1 MGSTVIA
8 WDLTPRRW
16 CRRTHDPV
24 VPVPLRAFALQTQ
37 RWSSPAFASKRR
49 VWDTPSSLKH
59 VHCAVMAACSLATSR
74 IFSSSECCDM
84 FIQTFL
90 VNQHVQFGNT
100 NTVPLRLAACTI
112 LYCCLASNSLCIQT
126 PRRRPGHTAY
136 HPKNCTSHSSSKQG
150 EELCSVITS
159 SIIQNPCPHMHTHTL
174 ATYPIS
180 F

>member
-1 MGSTVIA
+1 MVPANSRSRSSCTLEGVRPANAKVKLSGVRFKETRLRYSIILKARALRSHGSMQPCNQPHLLIIRV
-8 WDLTPRRW
+8 
-16 CRRTHDPV
+16 
-24 VPVPLRAFALQTQ
+24 LR
-37 RWSSPAFASKRR
+37 
-49 VWDTPSSLKH
+49 H
-59 VHCAVMAACSLATSR
+59 VHPN
-74 IFSSSECCDM
+74 FS
-84 FIQTFL
+84 

>member
-1 MGSTVIA
+1 MVPANSRSRSSCTLEGVRPANAKVKLSGVRFKETRLRYSIILNARALRSHGSMQPCNQ
-8 WDLTPRRW
+8 PRLLIIR
-16 CRRTHDPV
+16 V
-24 VPVPLRAFALQTQ
+24 LR
-37 RWSSPAFASKRR
+37 
-49 VWDTPSSLKH
+49 H
-59 VHCAVMAACSLATSR
+59 VHPNFFCQSTRAIWKYKRCAPASCS
-74 IFSSSECCDM
+74 
-84 FIQTFL
+84 
-90 VNQHVQFGNT
+90 
-100 NTVPLRLAACTI
+100 

-174 ATYPIS
+174 ATYLIS